1 MSTEK
6 VNTETQ
12 ESASLPEALAAM
24 TEIRGLYNALCQRLL
39 KTIND
44 LEPASLRLLAWLAAE
59 SGPNRRKAGISQL
72 WPSGL
77 WLVELS
83 TAGKPYCPGRSASF
97 GEAIE
102 LAIAA
107 SDGSRDDRRV
117 GSQPGGNRLQL
128 GD

>member
-1 MSTEK
+1 MTTEK

-24 TEIRGLYNALCQRLL
+24 TETRGLYNALCQRLL

-102 LAIAA
+102 LAIAT
-107 SDGSRDDRRV
+107 SDKSCVDNPAVSKQRG
-117 GSQPGGNRLQL
+117 
-128 GD
+128 

>member
-1 MSTEK
+1 MTTEK

-12 ESASLPEALAAM
+12 ESASLPQALAAM

-39 KTIND
+39 KTIDD

-59 SGPNRRKAGISQL
+59 SGPNRRKASISQL
-72 WPSGL
+72 WPGGL

-107 SDGSRDDRRV
+107 SDGSRVDSPAVSKQR
-117 GSQPGGNRLQL
+117 G
-128 GD
+128 

>member
-1 MSTEK
+1 MTTEK
-6 VNTETQ
+6 VNTQAQ

-39 KTIND
+39 KTIDD

-59 SGPNRRKAGISQL
+59 SGPNRRKASISQL

-83 TAGKPYCPGRSASF
+83 TVGKPYCPGRSASF

-102 LAIAA
+102 LAIAT
-107 SDGSRDDRRV
+107 SDESCVDSPTVSKQRG
-117 GSQPGGNRLQL
+117 
-128 GD
+128 